1 MDPLFA
7 FSVTAILGVSSLLFW
22 VRLVTID
29 NRIDDQ
35 RERMERW
42 FVWAAM
48 MTTVTIVW
56 AIVSIINFGA
66 SVVHLAMTTPHAAEI
81 AL

>member
-1 MDPLFA
+1 
-7 FSVTAILGVSSLLFW
+7 
-22 VRLVTID
+22 
-29 NRIDDQ
+29 
-35 RERMERW
+35 
-42 FVWAAM
+42 M

-66 SVVHLAMTTPHAAEI
+66 SEVHLAMTTPHAAEI

>member
-42 FVWAAM
+42 FV
-48 MTTVTIVW
+48 
-56 AIVSIINFGA
+56 SG
-66 SVVHLAMTTPHAAEI
+66 PR
-81 AL
+81 

>member
-66 SVVHLAMTTPHAAEI
+66 TEVYLAMTTPHAAEI